1 LVFLH
6 SFIHLYQKRNEMQ
19 KESCSICSSP
29 PQLFIQNPSSSR
41 HHRCDS
47 HPSGFDSLS
56 SAHFYNADRNF
67 LQPMGQTHWIVYA
80 DYSDG
85 QPDSLSSC
93 QMVRKSTHFTSTGNS
108 KSWPSTMPWLDV
120 RSGCN
125 TKVSKDRKGN
135 DR

>member
-1 LVFLH
+1 
-6 SFIHLYQKRNEMQ
+6 MQ

-29 PQLFIQNPSSSR
+29 PQLFIQNSSSSR

-47 HPSGFDSLS
+47 HPPGFGSLS

-67 LQPMGQTHWIVYA
+67 LQPMDQAYWIAYD

-85 QPDSLSSC
+85 QPDFLSSC

-108 KSWPSTMPWLDV
+108 KSCSSTMPWLDV
-120 RSGCN
+120 RPDCN
-125 TKVSKDRKGN
+125 PKFSKDRKGSASRNFTAIWTGN